1 MSCMIAPL
9 PGGIPEIFPAPM
21 DLMHKLE
28 AEGLQQMRAMIK
40 SLGAEGEGA
49 QYIGSALK
57 PDRSP
62 FYLTTLLSP
71 AGASPDLRWWGAF
84 FAPFGIGEVLG
95 TVASSPETGDFVTL
109 AVSTRLRVDGD
120 EERVVVEWEVSGSQV
135 TKVNKAA
142 LIKSVNVRNA
152 GPHLDT
158 DIRRCVAL
166 HAPQRVFGEP
176 SAIIAMQCGVA
187 AACLIEA
194 IC

>member
-9 PGGIPEIFPAPM
+9 PGGIPEIFPARI

-28 AEGLQQMRAMIK
+28 AEGLQEMRAMIR
-40 SLGAEGEGA
+40 SIGAEGEDA

-62 FYLTTLLSP
+62 FHLTTLLSQDKVR
-71 AGASPDLRWWGAF
+71 PDVKWWGSF
-84 FAPFGIGEVLG
+84 YAPFGIGEVLG
-95 TVASSPETGDFVTL
+95 TVQCSPDGNLVTL
-109 AVSTRLRVDGD
+109 AVNTWLRVDGD
-120 EERVVVEWEVSGSQV
+120 EEHVAVDWEVRGSQI

-142 LIKSVNVRNA
+142 LIKRVNVRHA
-152 GPHLDT
+152 GPHVEADV
-158 DIRRCVAL
+158 RRCVAL